1 MIDLVEFITSLM
13 SIESGKAYT
22 KADICKALLDQGL
35 KFENGKLCK
44 INAPIKN

>member
-1 MIDLVEFITSLM
+1 MDVEA
-13 SIESGKAYT
+13 GKAYT
-22 KADICKALLDQGL
+22 KADIYKALLDQGL